1 MAEKVK
7 IVLNRAEI
15 GAWLRSA
22 EMAPLL
28 QAGAEQVKNRC
39 GDGYDVVIM
48 PTRAIAIVETST
60 QQAYNDNLRNNTLI
74 RAVGGKK

>member
-1 MAEKVK
+1 MAEKVR

-22 EMAPLL
+22 EMTPLL
-28 QAGAEQVKNRC
+28 QAGAEQVQNRC

-48 PTRAIAIVETST
+48 PTRAVALVETST
-60 QQAYNDNLRNNTLI
+60 QQAIDDNLKNNTLLK
-74 RAVGGKK
+74 AAGGRT

>member
-22 EMAPLL
+22 EMTPLL
-28 QAGAEQVKNRC
+28 QAGAEQVQNRC

>member
-22 EMAPLL
+22 EMTPLL
-28 QAGAEQVKNRC
+28 QAGAEQVQNRC

-48 PTRAIAIVETST
+48 PTRAVALVETST